1 MSNDAGF
8 DTTGAAAGAETSA
21 ETGGGESY
29 NPAWNPVFE
38 KLPSEFHGMIAPT
51 FKEWDSNFQKVQ
63 SEYAPYKQFSEQ
75 GVQPDQIQTA
85 LQVAHLLQSNPRFVY
100 DKMMEQ
106 YGEEWGVNSGQ
117 GAEEENEFEEDDEQ
131 QRFSLERD
139 PAFQQTQAQ
148 LNAIAQFQQQQ
159 IENQARQQINA
170 EIDRDFAK
178 VSEKY
183 GELTQNDIEMIVS
196 IATSQNV
203 SVTQAADKVFS
214 FAPRQQ
220 QSTPSNLPNVVPPGG
235 GMPASVV
242 NPADLNGQQTRSMV
256 EQILRNAANNGG

>member
-8 DTTGAAAGAETSA
+8 DTTGAAAGTETPT
-21 ETGGGESY
+21 ENGGGESY

-38 KLPSEFHGMIAPT
+38 KLPTEFHGMIAPT

-63 SEYAPYKQFSEQ
+63 TEYAPYKQFAEQ
-75 GVQPDQIQTA
+75 GVNPDQIQIA
-85 LQVAHLLQSNPRFVY
+85 LQVADLLQTNPRFVY

-106 YGEEWGVNSGQ
+106 YGDEWGVNSVQ
-117 GAEEENEFEEDDEQ
+117 GAEEEEFEEEGEQ
-131 QRFSLERD
+131 GNFALERD

-148 LNAIAQFQQQQ
+148 IQAVAQFQQQQ
-159 IENQARQQINA
+159 IEQQARQQINA

-178 VSEKY
+178 ASEKY
-183 GELTQNDIEMIVS
+183 GELSQNDIEMIVS
-196 IATSQNV
+196 VATSQGL

-220 QSTPSNLPNVVPPGG
+220 QAAPSNLPNVVPPGG
-235 GMPASVV
+235 GMPATVV
-242 NPADLNGQQTRSMV
+242 NPANLNGSDTRNTV
-256 EQILRNAANNGG
+256 AQILRNAANNGG

>member
-8 DTTGAAAGAETSA
+8 DTTGAAAGAETST
-21 ETGGGESY
+21 ENGGGESY

-85 LQVAHLLQSNPRFVY
+85 LQVAHLLQTNPRFVY

-117 GAEEENEFEEDDEQ
+117 GAEEEEYEEGEEQ
-131 QRFSLERD
+131 NAFSLERD

-178 VSEKY
+178 VAERY
-183 GELTQNDIEMIVS
+183 GELSQDDIAMIVS
-196 IATSQNV
+196 VATSQNLAV
-203 SVTQAADKVFS
+203 PAAADKVFS

-220 QSTPSNLPNVVPPGG
+220 QAAPSNLPNVVPPGG
-235 GMPASVV
+235 GMPAAVV
-242 NPADLNGQQTRSMV
+242 NPANLNGRETRSMV